1 MNSEDL
7 VLAIIAALPD
17 RKITGKKRLQKVAF
31 LLKTAGVRCDAHF
44 SIQDY
49 GPFSREIA
57 AAAQSLVLKGRIEER
72 EEPIGVSN
80 TFVTVYRLRGIADNT
95 IRPLQEKYKRLLRR
109 LEDFPTVD
117 LEVAATLQFFKS
129 AGLATEAARRKT
141 IELKPVKTTA
151 QVMRNVPKIL
161 DSVLSA

>member
-31 LLKTAGVRCDAHF
+31 LLKTAGVKCDAHF
-44 SIQDY
+44 SIRDY

-72 EEPIGVSN
+72 EEPIGASG
-80 TFVTVYRLRGIADNT
+80 TFVTVYKLQGATENT
-95 IRPLQEKYKRLLRR
+95 FRPLQEKYKRLLRR

-161 DSVLSA
+161 DSVLST

>member
-31 LLKTAGVRCDAHF
+31 LLKTAGVKCDAHF
-44 SIQDY
+44 SIRDY

-72 EEPIGVSN
+72 EEPIGASG
-80 TFVTVYRLRGIADNT
+80 TFVTVYKLQGATENT
-95 IRPLQEKYKRLLRR
+95 FRPLQEKYKRLLRR

-129 AGLATEAARRKT
+129 TGFANEAARRKT

-161 DSVLSA
+161 DSVLST